1 MEHWQLGNIIEA
13 HVTVDGWMFITLEE
27 SAKTLKIW
35 TNTYFEEDI
44 KKKMEQ
50 EGEENLTN
58 EDFLEWINKLVS

>member
-1 MEHWQLGNIIEA
+1 
-13 HVTVDGWMFITLEE
+13 
-27 SAKTLKIW
+27 LKIW

-58 EDFLEWINKLVS
+58 EDFLE